1 MAKTDNTAMALPTS
15 FLTAPE
21 IPAHLR
27 AAEDAGRGSEN
38 VSASDQM
45 IPRLKL
51 LQALNPEVTPG
62 SAKYNEN
69 VRQGQWFN
77 TLSNSAA
84 NAVFAVNLSF
94 KKTFDVWKQRKY
106 GGGKFGSYDSA
117 EAAAAALQAGVAAGT
132 VSDVNQYDVVENHQH
147 LLLLLDEQGN
157 IETPIIADWASTKA
171 AISKQWNSMIAAQG
185 GARFAGVW
193 KLSSVSETN
202 TKGAYFKPQVS
213 FAGWAGEDLYA
224 KIKEYADQ
232 FGV

>member
-51 LQALNPEVTPG
+51 LQAINPELIPG
-62 SAKYNEN
+62 SAKYSEN
-69 VRQGQWFN
+69 ARPGQWFN
-77 TLSNSAA
+77 TLNGMSA
-84 NAVFAVNLSF
+84 NAVFAVDLSF
-94 KKTFDVWKQRKY
+94 KKTFDVWKKRNF
-106 GGGKFGSYDSA
+106 GGGKLGSYDSL
-117 EAAAAALQAGVAAGT
+117 EAAQAALQAAHAAGT
-132 VSDVNQYDVVENHQH
+132 VSDVNQYDVTENHQH
-147 LLLLLDEQGN
+147 LLLLLDAQGN
-157 IETPIIADWASTKA
+157 IDTPIIADWSSTKA
-171 AISKQWNSMIAAQG
+171 AVSKQWNSLIAAQG

-202 TKGAYFKPQVS
+202 TKGTYFKPQIS
-213 FAGWAGEDLYA
+213 FAGWAGEELYA